1 VESGGQLFG
10 LPPWL
15 VGWIPTA
22 GLAALTSV
30 LLWRTR

>member
-1 VESGGQLFG
+1 LFD

-22 GLAALTSV
+22 LLGALTGT
-30 LLWRTR
+30 LLWRNR